1 MSTTQKYKVYREEKE
16 IRADETAFKA
26 SKAESPK
33 VSSHA
38 TWFTDIVL
46 LLVDFS

>member
-33 VSSHA
+33 VSRLR
-38 TWFTDIVL
+38 TWFRAIVFI
-46 LLVDFS
+46 LVEF